1 MANLSGFYDLISH
14 KISTIRPPVSSYMRI
29 NVYLIS
35 FLLLSLSVRA
45 QSPFAPLNADYYHL
59 IDRLEIRKN
68 SWAEGFHSSVKPY
81 NRQSIVQLADSV
93 AAHPSRDFSDTDY
106 FNFNYLL
113 NDSWEWVSPADSLN
127 PNLFTRVE
135 SATSTAAGD
144 SRKPVLT
151 YFYKKKADFYNL
163 QTPDVDLH
171 VNPVFNIG
179 FGAETLS
186 GLATATTNK
195 PDPLFV
201 NTRGLEVRGTIGR
214 KLGFYTFFADNQA
227 IYPEYIQRY
236 GQTYGQTYNAEG
248 ILQTTAPGEGFVK
261 PFRTN
266 GADFLTA
273 RGYIT
278 FNTLKV
284 INVQF
289 GHDRNFFG
297 NGFRSLLLSDNSP
310 AYLFLKLSTRLGSRI
325 QYTNLFTSLQNTQ
338 TPRVQDDKLIP
349 PKFAAMHHVSINISD
364 HINVGVFEAEVFSR
378 DRLDLSYLNPIILY
392 RYVESSLGSR
402 DNAFIGIDFKA
413 NFLSHFLVY
422 SQFMLDEFR
431 LRPLLAGKGDWTN
444 KFAVQI
450 GAKYIDAF
458 GVPNLDLQTE
468 FNLARPYTY
477 SHESSPTVTS
487 GQTNY
492 AHYSQPLAHPLGSNF
507 MEGLGIVRFQ
517 RQKLS
522 ANGIFGVMMFGADP
536 AVDINYGGNILKDY
550 TFRFRDEGNFI
561 GQGRKTVTTYADLRL
576 SYMIRHNIFL
586 EGRYLYRFQDSQN
599 KAQSYTD
606 QTASFA
612 LRWNLPYRNW
622 VF

>member
-1 MANLSGFYDLISH
+1 
-14 KISTIRPPVSSYMRI
+14 MRI
-29 NVYLIS
+29 NVYLFC

-45 QSPFAPLNADYYHL
+45 QSPFVPLNADYYHL
-59 IDRLEIRKN
+59 IDRLEIRQNK
-68 SWAEGFHSSVKPY
+68 WAEGFHSSVKPY
-81 NRQSIVQLADSV
+81 NRQSIIQLTDSV
-93 AAHPSRDFSDTDY
+93 AAHPNRDFSDTDY
-106 FNFNYLL
+106 FNFDYLR
-113 NDSWEWVSPADSLN
+113 NDSWEWVAPRDSLK
-127 PNLFTRVE
+127 PDPFT
-135 SATSTAAGD
+135 SHLKPPTSPGD
-144 SRKPVLT
+144 SQKPFLT
-151 YFYKKKADFYNL
+151 HFYKKKADFYNL
-163 QTPDVDLH
+163 QTPDIDLH
-171 VNPVFNIG
+171 VNPVVYLG
-179 FGAETLS
+179 FGAENASSPT
-186 GLATATTNK
+186 GTIDNGNQA
-195 PDPLFV
+195 LFV
-201 NTRGLEVRGTIGR
+201 NTRGLEVRGSIGR

-236 GQTYGQTYNAEG
+236 GLTYGQGNNT
-248 ILQTTAPGEGFVK
+248 QPQVTAPGEGFVK
-261 PFRTN
+261 PYRTT

-297 NGFRSLLLSDNSP
+297 NGFRSLFLSDNSP
-310 AYLFLKLSTRLGSRI
+310 AYLFLKLSTKLGRRI

-338 TPRVQDDKLIP
+338 APRAQDDKLIP
-349 PKFAAMHHVSINISD
+349 PKFAAMHHLSINLGD
-364 HINVGVFEAEVFSR
+364 HMNLGVFEAEVFSR

-392 RYVESSLGSR
+392 RYVESSLGSS

-422 SQFMLDEFR
+422 TQFMLDEFR
-431 LRPLLAGKGDWTN
+431 LKPLLAGKGDWTN
-444 KFAVQI
+444 KFALQV

-458 GVPNLDLQTE
+458 TVPNLDLQAE

-477 SHESSPTVTS
+477 SHEASPTVTS

-492 AHYSQPLAHPLGSNF
+492 AHYSQPLAHPLGGNF

-517 RQKLS
+517 RKKLS
-522 ANGIFGVMMFGADP
+522 VNGIFGVMMYGTDQTAE
-536 AVDINYGGNILKDY
+536 INYGGNILKDY
-550 TFRFRDEGNFI
+550 NSRIRNEGNFI
-561 GQGRKTVTTYADLRL
+561 GQGRKTVVTYADVRA

-586 EGRYLYRFQDSQN
+586 EGRYLYRYQDSQYRPD
-599 KAQSYTD
+599 SYTD

-612 LRWNLPYRNW
+612 LRWNLPYKNW